1 MYAWMDHRDTPNYS
15 MLPVDI
21 KRALSMLRDT
31 HRPPFTMLIEALA
44 APRVYSTVYS
54 IFVL

>member
-1 MYAWMDHRDTPNYS
+1 MYACMDHRDTPNYS
-15 MLPVDI
+15 TLPVDI
-21 KRALSMLRDT
+21 KRALRMLRDT

-44 APRVYSTVYS
+44 APRVYSTVYR

>member
-1 MYAWMDHRDTPNYS
+1 MRAWMGHRDTPNGS